1 MLRFFTVSVVLG
13 FAGSPGCL
21 DSPSGPLGRPAQ
33 SYFSCKACL
42 ADDAARCATYK
53 PDCHDSTEQLPSET
67 AATDA
72 LCDTLTPAE
81 LARRPTPPDFKPNSP
96 WFKNA
101 CYLWPKDAF
110 KIACTRFQQTCDGV
124 PIH

>member
-1 MLRFFTVSVVLG
+1 MVRTLPFIIVMG
-13 FAGSPGCL
+13 FAGAFGCVESHP
-21 DSPSGPLGRPAQ
+21 DPFARPPQ

-67 AATDA
+67 GAKNA
-72 LCDTLTPAE
+72 LCDTLTAAE
-81 LARRPTPPDFKPNSP
+81 LAHRPTPPDYKPNSP

-101 CYLWPKDAF
+101 CYLWPEDAF
-110 KIACTRFQQTCDGV
+110 KTTCASFKQTCDGV